1 MLVIVLWWSEAFQ
14 SIKVAKDFSWLSF
27 KKKGSLC
34 LTWAVFFWFISVW
47 SSNVDDNP
55 LLKKQLGRNKNKLR
69 WDIYRPV
76 YNTVQPKHKTHR
88 AATTQQIVFNV
99 CLLEVLVCLQ
109 PRTHRLTLGS
119 VAAALRPLLVSGAVS
134 KQGNETRSKFLIE
147 FHAGLV
153 ALLWNA
159 CEPPLMMRSSSH
171 SRDTVRMCGLY
182 VCMCF
187 SIN

>member
-1 MLVIVLWWSEAFQ
+1 MIRGLPEYKGSQGFLLGEF
-14 SIKVAKDFSWLSF
+14 K

-47 SSNVDDNP
+47 SSNVGDNP

-69 WDIYRPV
+69 WDIYRAV
-76 YNTVQPKHKTHR
+76 CNTVQPKHTEQPQRNKLFLMFVYLTY
-88 AATTQQIVFNV
+88 
-99 CLLEVLVCLQ
+99 VLVCLQ